1 MHYHK
6 HIIQLMEI
14 NEVFLLL
21 FLFQVIM
28 IPNFNLNEKLV
39 IILFIQF
46 LFFILDFFNI
56 FFLSPILLLY

>member
-21 FLFQVIM
+21 FLFQVTVIL
-28 IPNFNLNEKLV
+28 NFNLNEKLV
-39 IILFIQF
+39 II
-46 LFFILDFFNI
+46 
-56 FFLSPILLLY
+56 